1 MAEAVPGSFRDP
13 AGSVFLRE
21 GVLYRQVNHVYQ
33 ADYEALMGS
42 GLYAALTEQGLLVR
56 HQEVPDTEPL
66 DGEALVVLRPDRVGF
81 VSYPYEWC
89 FSQLRDAG
97 LVTLEAQRVAL
108 AHSMSLR
115 DASAYNVQFLG
126 GRPVL
131 IDTLSF
137 ERLREGEPWVA
148 YRQFCQH
155 FLAPLALLAYRD
167 LRLGRLSGLYIDG
180 VPLDLAASLL
190 PWRTRLRPSLF
201 LHLHAHARSSVLARK
216 HRARAREPRAK
227 TRHGAGRF
235 SAKALQGLVE
245 SLQRAV
251 RGLGWRGGASEW
263 SEYYAGDS
271 YTDIAMAH
279 KEELVAGFLEEAAPS
294 SVWDLGANV
303 GRFSRLASRRGIPTL
318 AFDAD
323 PHTVELAY
331 RQMRSEQE
339 PHLLPLVLDLTN
351 PSPAIGWSHRERA
364 SLVERGP
371 AGLVMALALVHHL
384 AIGNNLPL
392 QRVAAFFREL
402 AEWAIVEFIPKTDPK
417 VELLLA
423 DREDVFS
430 SYNQEQFE
438 RACSAH
444 FTIEEREPINESER
458 SLYLLR
464 AR

>member
-13 AGSVFLRE
+13 AGRVFLLE
-21 GVLYRQVNHVYQ
+21 GVLYRQVNHVYR

-56 HQEVPDTEPL
+56 HAEVPDVQPL
-66 DGEALVVLRPDRVGF
+66 DGEALVVLRPERVGF

-97 LVTLEAQRVAL
+97 LLTLEAERVAL
-108 AHSMSLR
+108 AHGMSLR
-115 DASAYNVQFLG
+115 DASAYNVQFVG

-167 LRLGRLSGLYIDG
+167 VRLGRLAGLYVDG

-227 TRHGAGRF
+227 PRHGAGRF
-235 SAKALQGLVE
+235 SQRALQGLVE
-245 SLQRAV
+245 SLQRAL
-251 RGLGWRGGASEW
+251 RGLEWRGGASEW

-271 YTDIAMAH
+271 YTDIAMTH

-303 GRFSRLASRRGIPTL
+303 GRFSRLAARLAIPTM

-323 PHTVELAY
+323 PATVELAY
-331 RQMRSEQE
+331 RQVRTEQE
-339 PHLLPLVLDLTN
+339 SYLLPLVMDLTN
-351 PSPAIGWSHRERA
+351 PSPGIGWGHRERA

-371 AGLVMALALVHHL
+371 AGLVMALALLHHL
-384 AIGNNLPL
+384 AIANNVPL
-392 QRVAAFFREL
+392 ERVAAFLREL
-402 AEWAIVEFIPKTDPK
+402 ADWAIVEFIPKTDPK
-417 VELLLA
+417 VDLLLA
-423 DREDVFS
+423 DREDVFD
-430 SYNQEQFE
+430 SYSQEGFE

-444 FTIEEREPINESER
+444 FTIEEREPIKESER

>member
-13 AGSVFLRE
+13 AGRVFLRE
-21 GVLYRQVNHVYQ
+21 GVLYRQVNHVYR
-33 ADYEALMGS
+33 AAYEALMGS

-56 HQEVPDTEPL
+56 HQEVPDVQPF
-66 DGEALVVLRPDRVGF
+66 DGEALMVLRPDRVGF

-89 FSQLRDAG
+89 FSQFRDAA
-97 LVTLEAQRVAL
+97 LATLQVQRVAL
-108 AHSMSLR
+108 AHGMSLR
-115 DASAYNVQFLG
+115 DASAYNVQFVG
-126 GRPVL
+126 GRPIL

-155 FLAPLALLAYRD
+155 FLAPLALLAHRD
-167 LRLGRLSGLYIDG
+167 LRLGRLSSLYIDG
-180 VPLDLAASLL
+180 VPLGLAASLL

-201 LHLHAHARSSVLARK
+201 LHLHAHARSSVLVAKRDAVGS
-216 HRARAREPRAK
+216 RSTTK
-227 TRHGAGRF
+227 TRYAGRF
-235 SAKALQGLVE
+235 SLRALQGLVE
-245 SLQRAV
+245 SLERAV

-263 SEYYAGDS
+263 SGYYAGDS
-271 YTDIAMAH
+271 YTDTAMAH
-279 KEELVAGFLEEAAPS
+279 KEELVTGYLEEAAPS

-303 GRFSRLASRRGIPTL
+303 GRFSRLASRLGIPTI

-323 PHTVELAY
+323 PATVELAY
-331 RQMRSEQE
+331 EQVRAEQE
-339 PHLLPLVLDLTN
+339 SHLLPLVLDLTN
-351 PSPAIGWSHRERA
+351 PSPGIGWGHRERA
-364 SLVERGP
+364 SLVQRGP

-392 QRVAAFFREL
+392 ERMAAFFREL
-402 AEWAIVEFIPKTDPK
+402 ADWAIVEFIPKTDPK

-430 SYNQEQFE
+430 SYGQEGFE

-444 FTIEEREPINESER
+444 FTIQEREPIKESER